1 MIFDALLM
9 TATLLCSLVAGL
21 LLAFAVVTMPGLRAL
36 DDPDFLRA
44 FRAMDRVIQN
54 NDPVF
59 MVVWVGSVVTL
70 IATAVLGLGATSG
83 SQQALVVVAA
93 ALYVLG
99 VQLPTAAVNIPLNN
113 RLQALAVD
121 ALTVA
126 DSAAARADFE
136 SRWNRSN
143 RMRTVLSTV
152 VVLLLLLAR

>member
-121 ALTVA
+121 ALSVA